1 MTAPAQIIDI
11 AATCYEAAGAAYPRE
26 FNGNPTTPI
35 EGESFLPLIEGR
47 QWSREQPIFV
57 EHEGNRGVRVGDW
70 KLVAEYDG
78 PWELYNMVE
87 DRTEQRDQAGREP
100 ERVSHMERLYGEWAE
115 RCGVLPWP
123 VDPRVVARRLK
134 GKHAHV
140 SQHRAPVSGGTFR

>member
-1 MTAPAQIIDI
+1 M
-11 AATCYEAAGAAYPRE
+11 
-26 FNGNPTTPI
+26 
-35 EGESFLPLIEGR
+35 
-47 QWSREQPIFV
+47 
-57 EHEGNRGVRVGDW
+57 RVGDW

-87 DRTEQRDQAGREP
+87 DRTELRDLADREP
-100 ERVSHMERLYGEWAE
+100 ERVRQMERLYGEWAE

-134 GKHAHV
+134 GKHAHI